1 MENKFDVKDMFNNII
16 PGVLWLL
23 FLWQIDAWVFCG
35 RLRQL
40 ICTEGNWAFSFLFLL
55 IIVFLLGV
63 LLRPFEVVPK
73 KLFNWLIGDPID
85 LMFYKDPSKKEPLL
99 KKILRV
105 LLLLVKFNR
114 PVLSK
119 TVRKTVEALLKSKG
133 FKEEKPVNKLVYVES
148 LFGNENR
155 YGRAKNYKNLVESI
169 MFPEFLNVFVAILKP
184 IAGILD
190 QKTLDI
196 PVIQCILSQIA
207 KVTGQGIPEM
217 HGITDTVLRIAA
229 IVFFLLLGLINMR
242 IVFGRYNYYKAEY
255 VHSVFRSVLQLPEAV
270 KLLLPEAEGL
280 QQSEPE
286 KLPADEKGSSA
297 SDSQIYIIKHL
308 KDSDGKVF
316 VRAYL
321 GDSPTPNAEEKSQS
335 TEGNGNNDRDLQLVD
350 FEFYKWNGKIYTVKQ
365 FKDSDD
371 KVFVQA
377 FLEGTPCSSRYAVS
391 PDDPIVKKGT
401 PIEEVIDGLFEAA
414 KGDVRNGRHERHNTR

>member
-1 MENKFDVKDMFNNII
+1 
-16 PGVLWLL
+16 LL

-40 ICTEGNWAFSFLFLL
+40 ICTEGNWAFSFSFLL

-63 LLRPFEVVPK
+63 LLRPFGEFPK

-105 LLLLVKFNR
+105 LLLLVKFDR

-119 TVRKTVEALLKSKG
+119 TVRKAVEALLKSRG
-133 FKEEKPVNKLVYVES
+133 VKEEKPVNKLVYMES
-148 LFGNENR
+148 LIGDENR

-169 MFPEFLNVFVAILKP
+169 MCPEFLNVFVAILKP

-190 QKTLDI
+190 QTTLDI

-217 HGITDTVLRIAA
+217 HGITDTIIRIAA

-242 IVFGRYNYYKAEY
+242 IVFERYNHYKAEY
-255 VHSVFRSVLQLPEAV
+255 VRSVFQSVLQLPEAE
-270 KLLLPEAEGL
+270 KLLLREAEGL
-280 QQSEPE
+280 RQPEPE

-321 GDSPTPNAEEKSQS
+321 GDSPTPNAE
-335 TEGNGNNDRDLQLVD
+335 GNGDNDKDAQPVD
-350 FEFYKWNGKIYTVKQ
+350 FEFYKWNDKTYTIKQ
-365 FKDSDD
+365 FKDSNG
-371 KVFVQA
+371 KFSVQA
-377 FLEGTPCSSRYAVS
+377 YLEGKPCSSRFAVS

-401 PIEEVIDGLFEAA
+401 PIEEVVADLFEFA
-414 KGDVRNGRHERHNTR
+414 KGDVRNGIHERRNTR

>member
-1 MENKFDVKDMFNNII
+1 
-16 PGVLWLL
+16 LL

-55 IIVFLLGV
+55 IIIVFLLGV
-63 LLRPFEVVPK
+63 LLRPFEAVPK
-73 KLFNWLIGDPID
+73 KLFNGLIGDPSA

-105 LLLLVKFNR
+105 LLLLVKFDR

-119 TVRKTVEALLKSKG
+119 TVREAVEDLLERKG
-133 FKEEKPVNKLVYVES
+133 FKGEKPVNKLVYVES
-148 LFGNENR
+148 LIGNENL

-169 MFPEFLNVFVAILKP
+169 MCPEILNVFVAIFRCILKQ

-217 HGITDTVLRIAA
+217 DGISDTIIRIAA

-242 IVFGRYNYYKAEY
+242 IVFERYNYYKAEY

-270 KLLLPEAEGL
+270 KLLLREAEGL
-280 QQSEPE
+280 RQS
-286 KLPADEKGSSA
+286 
-297 SDSQIYIIKHL
+297 
-308 KDSDGKVF
+308 
-316 VRAYL
+316 
-321 GDSPTPNAEEKSQS
+321 
-335 TEGNGNNDRDLQLVD
+335 EGNGDNDKGSQLVD
-350 FEFYKWNGKIYTVKQ
+350 FEFYKWNDKIYTVKQ
-365 FKDSDD
+365 FKGSDG

-377 FLEGTPCSSRYAVS
+377 FLEGKPYSSRYTVS
-391 PDDPIVKKGT
+391 HDDHQDT
-401 PIEEVIDGLFEAA
+401 SEDIDVLFEAA
-414 KGDVRNGRHERHNTR
+414 KCDVRGKER